1 VNTELSSAPIV
12 MAIKLAT
19 TTSVPGA
26 TAQAKS
32 TGVGIAFADT
42 STRELGVADFV
53 DNDLFANIE
62 VMSTPPIV
70 WKQRINH
77 SQTLVIQL
85 SVKEALIASGT
96 KSGNTDKDLEVN
108 KLKQVLE
115 RCGVVITE
123 RKPCMGITIHGF
135 QKLTHSQPSSQQ
147 RIFKMNL

>member
-1 VNTELSSAPIV
+1 

-62 VMSTPPIV
+62 VLWSPSV
-70 WKQRINH
+70 VLRLRINY

-123 RKPCMGITIHGF
+123 RKSCMGIKTHG
-135 QKLTHSQPSSQQ
+135 SPED
-147 RIFKMNL
+147 